1 MAPVNPR
8 SRLPWLAGAAIALA
22 LGVWGGLARLGGVVP
37 VLVPHHATAHGPL
50 MIGGFLGA
58 LIGLERAVALGRW
71 WGYAVPTLAV
81 ASTLWTAFR
90 PEARPAALLL
100 AVASGLAVLVLVA
113 ILRRRSDLAVAV
125 MGLGTLCWLVGNVRW
140 AASGLLLAAV
150 PWWAAFL
157 VLTIMGERLELSQV
171 LAPPRRSR
179 VAFLVSLAVLAG
191 GLLVAYVDH
200 DLGLRLFGA
209 GCLALAAWGLSW
221 DLARRTLRFGGRH
234 RFTAVCLL
242 GGYFWLA
249 VAGALMLVWGGNLGG
264 LPWDAAL
271 HALFLGFVF
280 SMIFGHAPLV
290 ARLVLGLELP
300 FTPAFYVHLAL
311 LHVSLLVRVGGDLA
325 GSPAGRTVGAVLNMV
340 ALAVFLLST
349 LRAAIQG
356 ALAGRVERGER

>member
-1 MAPVNPR
+1 MAADPR
-8 SRLPWLAGAAIALA
+8 ARLPWLAAAAAALV
-22 LGVWGGLARLGGVVP
+22 LGVWGGLARLGGVIP
-37 VLVPHHATAHGPL
+37 PLVPHHALAHGPL
-50 MIGGFLGA
+50 MVGGFLGA

-71 WGYAVPTLAV
+71 WGYAVPALAV
-81 ASTLWTAFR
+81 ASTAWTAVS
-90 PEARPAALLL
+90 PASRPAALLL
-100 AVASGLAVLVLVA
+100 AAASGLAVLVFVA
-113 ILRRRSDLAVAV
+113 FLRRRADLAVAV
-125 MGLGTLCWLVGNVRW
+125 MGLGALCWLAGNVRW
-140 AASGLLLAAV
+140 AMSGMLLAAV

-179 VAFLVSLAVLAG
+179 VAFIGSLVLVLG
-191 GLLVAYVDH
+191 GLLVAYADH
-200 DLGLRLFGA
+200 DLGLRAFGA
-209 GCLALAAWGLSW
+209 GCLALAVWGLRW

-249 VAGALMLVWGGNLGG
+249 LAGALMLLWGGHLGG

-300 FTPAFYVHLAL
+300 YTPAFYVHLAL

-325 GSPAGRTVGAVLNMV
+325 GSPAGRTTGAVLNMV
-340 ALAVFLLST
+340 ALAVFLMNT
-349 LRAAIQG
+349 LRVAIRAAF
-356 ALAGRVERGER
+356 AGRGER

>member
-1 MAPVNPR
+1 MSTNPR
-8 SRLPWLAGAAIALA
+8 SRLPWLAGAALALA
-22 LGVWGGLARLGGVVP
+22 LGVWGGLARLGGVIP
-37 VLVPHHATAHGPL
+37 PLLPHHATAHGPL

-71 WGYAVPTLAV
+71 WGYGVPALAV
-81 ASTLWTAFR
+81 ASTLWTALR
-90 PEARPAALLL
+90 PESGPAALLL
-100 AVASGLAVLVLVA
+100 VAASAVAVPVFVEL
-113 ILRRRSDLAVAV
+113 LRRRADLAVAV
-125 MGLGTLCWLVGNVRW
+125 MGLGVVCWLVGNVRW
-140 AASGLLLAAV
+140 GSGGLILAAV

-157 VLTIMGERLELSQV
+157 VLTILGERLELSQV
-171 LAPPRRSR
+171 LAPPRRAR
-179 VAFLVSLAVLAG
+179 VTFVVSMAVFAG
-191 GLLVAYVDH
+191 GLLLAYADH
-200 DLGLRLFGA
+200 DLGLRVFGA
-209 GCLALAAWGLSW
+209 GCVALAAWGLRW

-249 VAGALMLVWGGNLGG
+249 VAGALILLWGGNLGG

-290 ARLVLGLELP
+290 ARLVLGLELAY
-300 FTPAFYVHLAL
+300 TPGFYLHLGL
-311 LHVSLLVRVGGDLA
+311 LHLSLLMRLGGDLA

-340 ALAVFLLST
+340 AIAAFLLNT

-356 ALAGRVERGER
+356 ALAGRSES